1 MKVLAIVILAVAS
14 IIGNGYA
21 AYLPS
26 GWRPQGPAFL
36 LPSEVKSSENLK
48 DVILADSEASGS
60 DFLREY
66 GPPKV
71 HEISQN
77 LINQGLPD
85 AVTEQSFE
93 IVPLAVE
100 IKEAEEVVQNVE
112 DKTEQALERSE
123 ATTES
128 AVKGDVTFDLPIVVV
143 ESNVESTQV
152 SLTNNEEA
160 SKANVE
166 LSQFAKVISS
176 ENLEQSSQKT
186 EVNSD
191 KSSAR
196 LAQVSRQQAQNIPD
210 IIASLENENKAQ
222 PAAKAVDGIAV
233 QAGAAFPEGFL
244 EYGPPGFTEYGP
256 PKEKSAEPSFEYTNE
271 IRRRRFSPNFK

>member
-14 IIGNGYA
+14 ITGKGYA

-60 DFLREY
+60 NFLREY

-128 AVKGDVTFDLPIVVV
+128 AVKGDVSFDLPIVVV

-166 LSQFAKVISS
+166 LSQFAKV
-176 ENLEQSSQKT
+176 
-186 EVNSD
+186 
-191 KSSAR
+191 
-196 LAQVSRQQAQNIPD
+196 
-210 IIASLENENKAQ
+210 
-222 PAAKAVDGIAV
+222 AKAVDGLAV
-233 QAGAAFPEGFL
+233 QAGAAFPDGFL